1 MLTFAAEK
9 PQKYTNMQIITTRE
23 FRAHQR
29 KYFQMAETEKVYVM
43 RRNARPIV
51 ISVAA
56 DDDDEDLSAEEL
68 ASIRRGLE
76 DIKAGRTY
84 AMLPGESLED
94 FLDRME
100 PCIK

>member
-1 MLTFAAEK
+1 
-9 PQKYTNMQIITTRE
+9 MQIITTRE

-29 KYFQMAETEKVYVM
+29 KYFHLAETEKVYVM

-56 DDDDEDLSAEEL
+56 DDDEELTAEDLS
-68 ASIRRGLE
+68 SIRRGLE

-84 AMLPGESLED
+84 AMQPGESLD
-94 FLDRME
+94 SFLERVE
-100 PCIK
+100 HVQSRV

>member
-1 MLTFAAEK
+1 
-9 PQKYTNMQIITTRE
+9 MQIITTRE

-29 KYFQMAETEKVYVM
+29 KYFQLAETEKVYVM

-56 DDDDEDLSAEEL
+56 DDDEELTAEEL
-68 ASIRRGLE
+68 SSIRRGLE
-76 DIKAGRTY
+76 DIKAGRTFE
-84 AMLPGESLED
+84 MQPDESLES
-94 FLDRME
+94 FLERIE

>member
-1 MLTFAAEK
+1 
-9 PQKYTNMQIITTRE
+9 MQIITTRE

-29 KYFQMAETEKVYVM
+29 KYFQLAETEKVYVM

-56 DDDDEDLSAEEL
+56 DDDEELTAEEL
-68 ASIRRGLE
+68 SSIRRGLE

-84 AMLPGESLED
+84 TMQPDERLESFLE
-94 FLDRME
+94 RIE
-100 PCIK
+100 PCIN